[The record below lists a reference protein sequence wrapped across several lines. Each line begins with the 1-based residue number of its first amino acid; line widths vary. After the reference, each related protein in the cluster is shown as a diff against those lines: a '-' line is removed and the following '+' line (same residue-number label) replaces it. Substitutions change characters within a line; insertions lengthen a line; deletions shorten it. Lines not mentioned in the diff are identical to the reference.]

1 MEKSQRKP
9 GQRQEGQPRKVRFK
23 IASSYS
29 GRVLKHVYE
38 DGQELESPGEKY
50 PRSFKRGKTPRH
62 LEAEQLRGFQD
73 PTGPAP
79 GPPTGLIAQRINVYR
94 GVTNYRPPTYGE
106 LSAADCKP
114 PVLDFGKIIIY
125 TSNLRIIRSPHRRSE
140 LMKSSLQRKD
150 SGEDFSL
157 GTDRVEK
164 APHHALCIH
173 GEDGNLEPKHEEGS
187 SCPQC
192 GGTGC
197 MPCSLCHGS
206 KLSMLANRFN
216 ESIRALRCP
225 ACYPDGLQRCQ
236 SCTEQQVGKR

>member
-1 MEKSQRKP
+1 
-9 GQRQEGQPRKVRFK
+9 
-23 IASSYS
+23 
-29 GRVLKHVYE
+29 
-38 DGQELESPGEKY
+38 
-50 PRSFKRGKTPRH
+50 
-62 LEAEQLRGFQD
+62 
-73 PTGPAP
+73 
-79 GPPTGLIAQRINVYR
+79 
-94 GVTNYRPPTYGE
+94 
-106 LSAADCKP
+106 P

-164 APHHALCIH
+164 APHHALGLTEEFWADCQHFIW
-173 GEDGNLEPKHEEGS
+173 LQEGS